1 MRPVKVRAAGAG
13 MAVPAPDPRAPAKA
27 ERAAGVYEVM
37 EAAARW
43 FTEQLGGVEGGPAR
57 DYLELR
63 GIDEATR
70 PKFGFGFA
78 PDARGKLKSALKAFG
93 NDKLVEAGLL
103 ILPAEGKEPSDRFRG
118 RLTFPTPH
126 PTGRRNPF
134 T

>member
-43 FTEQLGGVEGGPAR
+43 FTEQLGGVEGVPAR

-70 PKFGFGFA
+70 RKIGYGFDQ
-78 PDARGKLKSALKAFG
+78 DARGKLNSALKAFG
-93 NDKLVEAGLL
+93 NDNLVEAGLL
-103 ILPAEGKEPSDRFRG
+103 HLPEAGKGPYG
-118 RLTFPTPH
+118 LFPDWPHLPLRTTTSPLH
-126 PTGRRNPF
+126 PTQ
-134 T
+134 